1 MKLVI
6 GCEDTGAIKVI
17 NAPHGIDTSK
27 PITEDSPQPQ
37 YSISTYAVENT
48 KKDKVL
54 QLVHSRESGNI
65 IVSRQNGSIEVYDT
79 TLVLNSEQ
87 TTDNNSNNDSK
98 KDVDNKDS
106 SRDIDLLPL
115 IYQHKNIIPPLTSND
130 GEIFINLSVDESNR
144 IVLATNKGSVFIW
157 KSENDI
163 NKDPVKLTL
172 PLNEKEVVEAFQIHP
187 GADNVDY
194 VAYGGKETDLR
205 VAKLPTLKDMK
216 KDNKKQPEI
225 VFKAKNVSNSRLELR
240 VPIHIKKLL
249 FDKSST
255 PKNFKIYTFT
265 AWGDM
270 RFYESSAGRKP
281 RSSILVLP
289 RKAPIINVT
298 WISDELVVSDNTG
311 IVVKVNP
318 LSGAQI
324 SKFKGQIGT
333 TQALDNFKDSI
344 LATTG
349 SDRYIRAYDNNTRE
363 CLVKV
368 FVGTQSNAIA
378 IIEDNEQIKQSR
390 GELLSSSHAEKK
402 ASKVY
407 ADSAKEKEQ
416 EDEESSDEEELWN
429 KLESNIT
436 QRRKRRKL
444 TLA

>member
-6 GCEDTGAIKVI
+6 GCEDNGAIKVI

-27 PITEDSPQPQ
+27 PITEDSPQLE
-37 YSISTYAVENT
+37 YSISTHAVENT

-54 QLVHSRESGNI
+54 QLVHSHASGNI
-65 IVSRQNGSIEVYDT
+65 LVSRQNGSIEVYDT
-79 TLVLNSEQ
+79 TLVLSSEQ
-87 TTDNNSNNDSK
+87 TPDNIDKN

-106 SRDIDLLPL
+106 SKDIDVLPL
-115 IYQHKNIIPPLTSND
+115 IRQYKNVIPPFISND
-130 GEIFINLSVDESNR
+130 GEIFINLSFDDSNR

-157 KSENDI
+157 ESENSIDE
-163 NKDPVKLTL
+163 DPVKFTL
-172 PLNEKEVVEAFQIHP
+172 PLNEKEVVEAFQIHH

-205 VAKLPTLKDMK
+205 VVKLPTLEDIK

-255 PKNFKIYTFT
+255 PENFKIYTFT

-270 RFYESSAGRKP
+270 RFYESSSGRKP
-281 RSSILVLP
+281 RSSFLVLP
-289 RKAPIINVT
+289 KKAPVINSI
-298 WISDELVVSDNTG
+298 WIGDELVVCDNTG

-318 LSGAQI
+318 LSGSQI

-333 TQALDNFKDSI
+333 TQALDNYNDSI

-378 IIEDNEQIKQSR
+378 IIEDNEQIKRSR
-390 GELLSSSHAEKK
+390 GKALLGSNAEKK
-402 ASKVY
+402 LLKTT
-407 ADSAKEKEQ
+407 ADNAKEKEQ
-416 EDEESSDEEELWN
+416 EYEESSDEEELWN